1 MFRVKKNGLFFLFIM
16 AGVFLLAQTGVA
28 KEFPDHPIT
37 LVSPTGPGMQDT
49 MARIVSKAAEKELGV
64 PIVVESKPGA
74 AGTIGVNYVLK
85 SKSDGYTL
93 GSLVT
98 SAYFIIPHMRKV
110 PYNPF
115 TDSIDI
121 TTIYKYNFGLAV
133 RADAPWNSIGELLT
147 YVKNNPGK
155 FTYST
160 AGVGRPQHICME
172 QIALKRGLKWT
183 HIPFNSGG
191 ESVTACLGGHAD
203 GTSQGSAD
211 LIPYIKAGK
220 LKLLVT
226 LDDRRWPG
234 YPNVPNILEIEKD
247 ISAMSY
253 GSIFVPKGVP
263 ENIVKKLEE
272 AFTKAKKD
280 PSYVESAA
288 KFQVEIGTLS
298 GKEYSNLWRSRYEEM
313 GKIIQHLG
321 LKEQ

>member
-1 MFRVKKNGLFFLFIM
+1 MFRTKKNGLFLLFIVF
-16 AGVFLLAQTGVA
+16 GVFLVAQTGMA

-49 MARIVSKAAEKELGV
+49 MARIVCKAAEKELGV
-64 PIVVESKPGA
+64 PVVVESKPGA

-85 SKSDGYTL
+85 SKPDGYTL

-133 RADAPWNSIGELLT
+133 RSDAPWNSMGELLT
-147 YVKNNPGK
+147 YAKNNPGK

-203 GTSQGSAD
+203 GTAQGSAD

-234 YPNVPNILEIEKD
+234 FPNVPNIMEIEKD
-247 ISAMSY
+247 ICALSY
-253 GSIFVPKGVP
+253 GSIFAPKGVP
-263 ENIVKKLEE
+263 ESVVKKLEE
-272 AFTKAKKD
+272 AFNKAKKD
-280 PSYVESAA
+280 PAYIESAG
-288 KFQVEIGTLS
+288 KFQVEIGLLN
-298 GKEYSNLWRSRYEEM
+298 GKEYSNLWRSKYEEM

-321 LKEQ
+321 IKE

>member
-1 MFRVKKNGLFFLFIM
+1 MIPAKKNGRLFLFIIF
-16 AGVFLLAQTGVA
+16 GLFLFAPMGMA
-28 KEFPDHPIT
+28 KEFPDRPIT

-85 SKSDGYTL
+85 AKPDGYTL

-98 SAYFIIPHMRKV
+98 SAYYIIPHMRKV

-133 RADAPWNSIGELLT
+133 RSDAPWNSMGELFT

-203 GTSQGSAD
+203 GTAQGSAD

-234 YPNVPNILEIEKD
+234 FPNVPNIMEIEKD
-247 ISAMSY
+247 ICALSY

-263 ENIVKKLEE
+263 ESVVKKLEE
-272 AFTKAKKD
+272 AFNKAKKD
-280 PSYVESAA
+280 PAYVESAG
-288 KFQVEIGTLS
+288 KFQVEIGLLN
-298 GKEYSNLWRSRYEEM
+298 GKEYSNLWRSKYEEM

-321 LKEQ
+321 IKE